1 MELGV
6 AFSSEEL
13 SPNEIVQAA
22 VAAESVGFRTAW
34 VSDHYHPWIDAQGH
48 SSFVWSVLG
57 GIAHA
62 TDALRVGTGVTCP
75 TTRIHP
81 AIIAQAAATTQV
93 MFDGRFWFGVGSGE
107 ALNEHVT
114 AQHWPEAPIRL
125 AMLEE
130 AIAVTR
136 ALWSGGEQSHY
147 GEYYR
152 VENARL
158 YTLPDS
164 PPPIIVSAFGEKSA
178 ELAAR
183 VGDGMVSTK
192 PDRELLA
199 QFDKAGGNG
208 KPKLAQVKVAWAP
221 TVEEAQ
227 DLAFEKWPT
236 SGLSGELSQELR
248 TPKHFEQAVS
258 VLKKEDVVSSFPTG
272 PDPQAHID
280 AIKPYIEAGYDEIY
294 ITQVGS
300 RQEEFLRFYAREVL
314 PEFAATALQ

>member
-22 VAAESVGFRTAW
+22 VAAESAGFCTAW

-48 SSFVWSVLG
+48 SPFVWSVLG

-62 TDALRVGTGVTCP
+62 TDELRVGTGVTCP
-75 TTRIHP
+75 TVRIHP

-93 MFDGRFWFGVGSGE
+93 MFDGRFWLGVGSGE
-107 ALNEHVT
+107 ALNEHVL

-130 AIAVTR
+130 AIAVIR
-136 ALWSGGEQSHY
+136 ALWSGREQSHY

-158 YTLPDS
+158 YTVPDS
-164 PPPIIVSAFGEKSA
+164 PPPIIVSAFGQKSA

-183 VGDGMVSTK
+183 VGDGLVSTA
-192 PDRELLA
+192 PDRDLLA
-199 QFDKAGGNG
+199 QFDQAGGNG

-221 TVEEAQ
+221 TVEEGQ

-294 ITQVGS
+294 ITQVGP